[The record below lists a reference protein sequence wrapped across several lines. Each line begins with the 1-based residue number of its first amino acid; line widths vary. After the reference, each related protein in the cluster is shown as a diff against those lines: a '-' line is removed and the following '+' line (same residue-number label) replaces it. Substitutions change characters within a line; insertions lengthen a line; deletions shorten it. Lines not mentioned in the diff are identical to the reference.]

1 MRVIKGIKQIICK
14 LAAMLCAAACI
25 LCLTA
30 CSAENGSPVH
40 WATLPHFKAGEKEY
54 WQCNKRGYD
63 HYPELPD
70 GFSEEHVIE
79 ETADEHSWMKGL
91 KYYTSPD
98 SEKLV
103 YVYQQIRVDGKDQW
117 VYFPYMLVKELE
129 KLLV

>member
-1 MRVIKGIKQIICK
+1 MRGIKEIKHKLCK
-14 LAAMLCAAACI
+14 LTAMLCAAACI
-25 LCLTA
+25 LCLSG
-30 CSAENGSPVH
+30 CSPEDGNAVR
-40 WATLPHFKAGEKEY
+40 WATLPHFNAGENEY

-70 GFSEEHVIE
+70 GYTEEHEIE
-79 ETADEHSWMKGL
+79 DVADEHSWMKGL
-91 KYYTSPD
+91 KYYTSRD
-98 SEKLV
+98 SERLV

>member
-1 MRVIKGIKQIICK
+1 MKHKLCK

-30 CSAENGSPVH
+30 CSAENGSNIR
-40 WATLPHFKAGEKEY
+40 WATLPHFTVGEKEY

-63 HYPELPD
+63 HFAELPD
-70 GFSEEHVIE
+70 GYTEEYVIE
-79 ETADEHSWMKGL
+79 NVTDEHSWMKGL
-91 KYYTSPD
+91 KYYTSRD
-98 SEKLV
+98 SERLV
-103 YVYQQIRVDGKDQW
+103 YVYQQIRTDGKDQW